1 MIALLTILTP
11 LAWAFLIP
19 LIQIFRK
26 AWLKMAMPFF
36 GITVFF
42 VTIVAAISG
51 WNQYTLSFLGGWS
64 ANLGIVLVVDK
75 LSAAFLF
82 LSALGGGAAFLA
94 SYGHLKVG
102 PWRYYVIF
110 FLLQAAMNGVL
121 VAGDIFN
128 LYVFYEVFSLAAYLL
143 VAFTMSWQAIEAGLK
158 YLVLGTLGAFFIL
171 LAIAYIFMAT
181 GSLNMA
187 MLSLTLPHIP
197 KEALTVIAASLLIG
211 LFIKIG
217 AFPTHFWLPDAHSS
231 AQTAVSALLS
241 GVVVKVSIYSLI
253 RLSLLFFL
261 ETKPEVFAVITVVG
275 TLSVLGG
282 HLMALRQEDIKRL
295 LAYSTVAQIG
305 YVLIG
310 VGTGTAAGISAA
322 FFHAINHMFMKVGLF
337 IAAGHIAEDMKTR
350 NISDLRGL
358 YHHRRWFVIVFS
370 LLAAAIVGIPPLG
383 GFMSKWYLMLATTKA
398 GNVIPA
404 LVLAF
409 GTVISAFYY
418 MRILKVF
425 YSSGD
430 PPPRQTD
437 PYWSLAI
444 AGTCALCCVFLGF
457 VSFVPSFWKLFSDM
471 GINAVDTAEY
481 ISTILSK

>member
-1 MIALLTILTP
+1 MISLLTVLIPLT
-11 LAWAFLIP
+11 WAFLIP
-19 LIQIFRK
+19 LIHIFRK
-26 AWLKMAMPFF
+26 TWLKRAILLF
-36 GITVFF
+36 GIAVFF
-42 VTIVAAISG
+42 VTISAAISG
-51 WNQYTLSFLGGWS
+51 WKQSALSFLGGWP
-64 ANLGIVLVVDK
+64 AELGIVLIVDK

-82 LSALGGGAAFLA
+82 LSAIGGGAAFLA
-94 SYGHLKVG
+94 SYGRLKEG

-110 FLLQAAMNGVL
+110 FLLQASMNGVL
-121 VAGDIFN
+121 ITGDIFN

-143 VAFTMSWQAIEAGLK
+143 VAFTISWQAIEAGLK
-158 YLVLGTLGAFFIL
+158 YLVLGTIGAFFIL
-171 LAIAYIFMAT
+171 LGIAYIFMAT

-187 MLSLTLPHIP
+187 VLSLVLPHIP
-197 KEALTVIAASLLIG
+197 NEALTVIAASLLIG

-217 AFPTHFWLPDAHSS
+217 AFPVHFWLPDAHSS

-241 GVVVKVSIYSLI
+241 GVVVKVSIYTLL
-253 RLSLLFFL
+253 RLSLLLFL
-261 ETKPEVFAVITVVG
+261 ETKPAVFTVITVVG

-310 VGTGTAAGISAA
+310 VGTGMAAGISAA

-350 NISDLRGL
+350 NIYDLRGL

-370 LLAAAIVGIPPLG
+370 LLTAAIVGIPPLG
-383 GFMSKWYLMLATTKA
+383 GFMSKWYLMLAATKA

-404 LVLAF
+404 LALAF

-418 MRILKVF
+418 MRVLSFF

-430 PPPRQTD
+430 PPPRQTY
-437 PYWSLAI
+437 PYWNLAI
-444 AGTCALCCVFLGF
+444 AGACALCCVFLGI
-457 VSFVPSFWKLFSDM
+457 VPLVPSLWKLVSDI
-471 GINAVDTAEY
+471 GLNAVDTAEY

>member
-1 MIALLTILTP
+1 
-11 LAWAFLIP
+11 
-19 LIQIFRK
+19 
-26 AWLKMAMPFF
+26 MAMPFF

>member
-1 MIALLTILTP
+1 
-11 LAWAFLIP
+11 
-19 LIQIFRK
+19 
-26 AWLKMAMPFF
+26 MPFF

-444 AGTCALCCVFLGF
+444 AGTCALCCVFLGSF
-457 VSFVPSFWKLFSDM
+457 PFVPSFWKLFSDM

>member
-1 MIALLTILTP
+1 
-11 LAWAFLIP
+11 
-19 LIQIFRK
+19 
-26 AWLKMAMPFF
+26 MPFF

>member
-1 MIALLTILTP
+1 
-11 LAWAFLIP
+11 
-19 LIQIFRK
+19 
-26 AWLKMAMPFF
+26 
-36 GITVFF
+36 
-42 VTIVAAISG
+42 
-51 WNQYTLSFLGGWS
+51 
-64 ANLGIVLVVDK
+64 
-75 LSAAFLF
+75 
-82 LSALGGGAAFLA
+82 
-94 SYGHLKVG
+94 
-102 PWRYYVIF
+102 
-110 FLLQAAMNGVL
+110 
-121 VAGDIFN
+121 
-128 LYVFYEVFSLAAYLL
+128 
-143 VAFTMSWQAIEAGLK
+143 
-158 YLVLGTLGAFFIL
+158 
-171 LAIAYIFMAT
+171 
-181 GSLNMA
+181 
-187 MLSLTLPHIP
+187 
-197 KEALTVIAASLLIG
+197 
-211 LFIKIG
+211 
-217 AFPTHFWLPDAHSS
+217 
-231 AQTAVSALLS
+231 
-241 GVVVKVSIYSLI
+241 
-253 RLSLLFFL
+253 
-261 ETKPEVFAVITVVG
+261 
-275 TLSVLGG
+275 LGG

>member
-1 MIALLTILTP
+1 
-11 LAWAFLIP
+11 
-19 LIQIFRK
+19 
-26 AWLKMAMPFF
+26 MPFF

-64 ANLGIVLVVDK
+64 ANLGIVLVIDK